1 MFDFDRP
8 NIPYKPYVKQT
19 YNKIYLP
26 FVPSAD
32 VNYIY
37 LFSLYRI
44 ADRYDDSKIKSYV
57 SYKSHNDL
65 LRKINEDKKIMS
77 YSTLS
82 RVLQNNEYNAFFEVL
97 EDDIDKSIFLF
108 NDVRRLIEQKKG
120 FVILFPDTYKLL
132 IQQNDNLLA
141 KYTIYLKYMCGKCGG
156 HTDIT
161 ADQFL
166 SAFGYSIN
174 SNNTKDKI
182 SGFNRL
188 LEEKRI
194 VKIDRN
200 RLEDGKRRNT
210 YTFIDK

>member
-1 MFDFDRP
+1 MFDFNQP
-8 NIPYKPYVKQT
+8 IIPPKPYIKQT

-26 FVPSAD
+26 YVPRAK

-37 LFSLYRI
+37 LFSLYKI
-44 ADRYDDSKIKSYV
+44 ADRYDDNRIKSYIE
-57 SYKSHNDL
+57 YKSHNDL
-65 LRKINEDKKIMS
+65 LRMINNDKKIIS

-82 RVLQNNEYNAFFEVL
+82 RMLQNSEYNSFFEVL